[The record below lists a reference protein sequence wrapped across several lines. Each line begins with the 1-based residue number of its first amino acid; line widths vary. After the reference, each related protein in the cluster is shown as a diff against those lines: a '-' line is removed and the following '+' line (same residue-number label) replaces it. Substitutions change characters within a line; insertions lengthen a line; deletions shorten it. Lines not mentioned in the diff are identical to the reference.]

1 MVCTRVPTNTWLR
14 EDREVKFQDLLN
26 TAPEFSGMSAKD
38 IDDLER
44 IMIVKSY
51 PDRHEFFKE
60 GAGGTDI
67 HLLVEGQVG
76 VTHHRGRQRGDIQIK
91 ILKPCEMF
99 GLLAAVA
106 DIKHEASCRA
116 IGPVTVATIPRT
128 AFKLLI
134 NADTTLGLNF
144 LQLTVSQLANDY
156 KSLND
161 LLRKAI
167 FSNSEEDAMAVLA
180 PVIDNY
186 IGVDRRSQD
195 RRNIH

>member
-1 MVCTRVPTNTWLR
+1 
-14 EDREVKFQDLLN
+14 
-26 TAPEFSGMSAKD
+26 MSAKD

-44 IMIVKSY
+44 IMIIKSY
-51 PDRHEFFKE
+51 PDRHEFFRE